1 MTSYAKMPA
10 PLASVRVGTLAQGKV
25 LTCGPDLP
33 LGDAITLMHRQRRS
47 SIVVTEENRP
57 VGVWTEHD
65 CLTISADDPTAFLRP
80 ISDWMS
86 SPVRTMSAHA
96 SVEAATFR
104 MRRDKLRH
112 LIIIDDSECLVGI
125 VSQSDLIRVP
135 SAIHPLRER
144 DVASIVRRNTVTVP
158 GETPIGLLQA
168 AMKEG
173 ECDSAI
179 VFKPAPVTHTAQ
191 PDGPATTRKTTS
203 DNASETPATK
213 PAETEAVTDEF
224 GIVTERDIVGYLVHR
239 SASGSAWEI
248 ASRPVRRVQDR
259 TSLQDARQIMI
270 DHQIRH
276 LVVTDLQ
283 NTVLGILSFNDLLAS
298 IEQDYLQHM
307 HDAMEDR
314 DTALA
319 RAQKSLHL
327 SRKIIESSPDG
338 IVIVDD
344 QGRIED
350 VNPSF
355 TRVTG
360 YSRNEAIGKSPNL
373 LQSGRHD
380 RAFYEDMWQ
389 SITRAGRWQGE
400 IWNRRKSGEIYPEW
414 LSIIAIRDEDGRILQ
429 YAGIF
434 SDITDR
440 KQTREDMRR
449 LSHFDELTGFPNRRR
464 FLDVLG
470 RTLNER
476 RGSKDSVAVLLIDI
490 DNFQRINN
498 TLGHAIGDD
507 VLVDFAGRLNRALP
521 TDATLARMGADDF
534 AIMLPQQYE
543 HDTLETVAQDLMEVF
558 NHPHFSASGGELF
571 ITASMGITLY
581 PRDGSD
587 TTMLL
592 RNAEIAMLRAKNH
605 GRNRFNH
612 YNRSMN
618 TVSSDTLA
626 LESDLRHALERRELY
641 LAYQP
646 QFIAASGL
654 LSGFEAL
661 IRWRH
666 PKHGELGPDKFIPLA
681 EEIGMI
687 DEIGLWVL
695 RTACT
700 QTVKWRQQGLHNI
713 TMAVNASLQQFN
725 SPIEFG
731 DLVAS
736 ALNETG
742 LAGDRLE
749 IEITES
755 LFMQDIEDTCRK
767 LQRISDLGVKIAL
780 DDFGTGFS
788 SLSYLRHVPFDVL
801 KIDRSF
807 VNDIGKGIGG
817 SELVRTIINMAHNL
831 GKSCIAEG
839 VENLLQ
845 EQFLRENGCDFLQG
859 FLRGRPVPA
868 EQIEITFADLF
879 SPPHRAGGY
888 NPN

>member
-1 MTSYAKMPA
+1 MTSYAKIPA
-10 PLASVRVGTLAQGKV
+10 PLLSVRVGTLTHGQV
-25 LTCGPDLP
+25 LTCNPDLP
-33 LGDAITLMHRQRRS
+33 LGDAIALMHRHLRS
-47 SIVVTEENRP
+47 SIVITQDNKP

-86 SPVRTMSAHA
+86 SPVRTMLAHA

-112 LIIIDDSECLVGI
+112 LIIIDDQECLVGI

-144 DVASIVRRNTVTVP
+144 DVSSIVRRNTVSVP
-158 GETPIGLLQA
+158 GETPISQLQA

-179 VFKPAPVTHTAQ
+179 VFQPVAKTSPGSTI
-191 PDGPATTRKTTS
+191 PPLNATRS
-203 DNASETPATK
+203 SE
-213 PAETEAVTDEF
+213 VTQANEDAGSVISTV

-248 ASRPVRRVQDR
+248 ASRPVRRVSDH

-276 LVVTDLQ
+276 LVVTDSHQ
-283 NTVLGILSFNDLLAS
+283 NVLGILSFNDLLAS

-327 SRKIIESSPDG
+327 TRKIIESSPDG
-338 IVIVDD
+338 IIIVDD
-344 QGRIED
+344 QGKIED

-360 YSRNEAIGKSPNL
+360 YSAAEAIGKSPNL

-380 RAFYEDMWQ
+380 RAFYQDMWQ

-414 LSIIAIRDEDGRILQ
+414 LSIIAIRDEQGNVLQ

-440 KQTREDMRR
+440 KQTRDDIRR

-470 RTLNER
+470 RTLNDC
-476 RGSKDSVAVLLIDI
+476 RGNNDSVAVLLVDI

-498 TLGHAIGDD
+498 TLGHATGDD

-521 TDATLARMGADDF
+521 ADAMLARMGADDF
-534 AIMLPQQYE
+534 AILLPQKNNS
-543 HDTLETVAQDLMEVF
+543 DTLETMAQDLMEVF
-558 NHPHFSASGGELF
+558 DHPHFSASGGELF

-618 TVSSDTLA
+618 TASSETLA
-626 LESDLRHALERRELY
+626 LETDLRHALERRELY

-646 QFIAASGL
+646 QFFANNGA

-666 PKHGELGPDKFIPLA
+666 PKHGELAPDKFIPLA

-700 QTVKWRQQGLHNI
+700 QMVKWRQQGLHNI
-713 TMAVNASLQQFN
+713 TMAVNASLQQFSN
-725 SPIEFG
+725 PIEFG
-731 DLVAS
+731 DQVSA

-831 GKSCIAEG
+831 GKTCIAEG
-839 VENLLQ
+839 VETLQQ
-845 EQFLRENGCDFLQG
+845 EQFLRENGCNFLQG
-859 FLRGRPVPA
+859 FLRGRPVRAA
-868 EQIEITFADLF
+868 EIEKTFAPLF
-879 SPPHRAGGY
+879 AGSAL
-888 NPN
+888 

>member
-1 MTSYAKMPA
+1 MTSYAKIPA
-10 PLASVRVGTLAQGKV
+10 PLLSVRVGTLTHGQV
-25 LTCGPDLP
+25 LTCNPDLP
-33 LGDAITLMHRQRRS
+33 LGDAIALMHRQRRS
-47 SIVVTEENRP
+47 SIVVTVENKP

-65 CLTISADDPTAFLRP
+65 CLTISAEDPTAFLRP

-112 LIIIDDSECLVGI
+112 LIIIDDQECLVGI

-144 DVASIVRRNTVTVP
+144 DVASIVRRNTVSVP
-158 GETPIGLLQA
+158 GDTPVGLLQA

-179 VFKPAPVTHTAQ
+179 VFQPVTGNLPENSESPTGRA
-191 PDGPATTRKTTS
+191 PATLAGFQDEAGSVTT
-203 DNASETPATK
+203 TI
-213 PAETEAVTDEF
+213 

-248 ASRPVRRVQDR
+248 ASRPVRRVNDH

-276 LVVTDLQ
+276 LVVTN
-283 NTVLGILSFNDLLAS
+283 NTQDVLGILSFNDLLAS

-338 IVIVDD
+338 IIIVDD
-344 QGRIED
+344 QGKIED

-360 YSRNEAIGKSPNL
+360 YSRAEAIGQSPNL

-380 RAFYEDMWQ
+380 HPFYEDMWQ

-414 LSIIAIRDEDGRILQ
+414 LSIIAIRDEEGKVLQ

-440 KQTREDMRR
+440 KQTSEDIRR

-464 FLDVLG
+464 FIDVLG
-470 RTLNER
+470 RTLNEC
-476 RGSKDSVAVLLIDI
+476 RGNKDSVAVLLLDI

-521 TDATLARMGADDF
+521 ADAMLARMGADDF
-534 AIMLPQQYE
+534 AILLPQKNDR
-543 HDTLETVAQDLMEVF
+543 DTLETMAQDLMEVF

-581 PRDGSD
+581 PRDGND

-618 TVSSDTLA
+618 TASSATLA
-626 LESDLRHALERRELY
+626 LETDLRHALERHELY

-646 QFIAASGL
+646 QFIANSGM

-666 PKHGELGPDKFIPLA
+666 PKHGELAPDKFIPLA

-695 RTACT
+695 RTACS
-700 QTVKWRQQGLHNI
+700 QTVKWRQRGLHNI

-731 DLVAS
+731 DLVSS

-767 LQRISDLGVKIAL
+767 LQRISDLGVKVAL

-831 GKSCIAEG
+831 GKTCIAEG
-839 VENLLQ
+839 VETLQQ
-845 EQFLRENGCDFLQG
+845 EQFLRENHCDFLQG
-859 FLRGRPVPA
+859 FLRGRPVRA
-868 EQIEITFADLF
+868 EEIEKTFAHLF
-879 SPPHRAGGY
+879 ADYPG
-888 NPN
+888 

>member
-1 MTSYAKMPA
+1 MTSYAKTPA
-10 PLASVRVGTLAQGKV
+10 PLLSVRVGTLTHGQV
-25 LTCGPDLP
+25 LTCNPDLP
-33 LGDAITLMHRQRRS
+33 LGDAIALMHRHLRS
-47 SIVVTEENRP
+47 SIVITQDNKP

-86 SPVRTMSAHA
+86 SPVRTMLAHA

-112 LIIIDDSECLVGI
+112 LIIIDDQECLVGI

-144 DVASIVRRNTVTVP
+144 DVSSIVRRNTVSVP
-158 GETPIGLLQA
+158 GETPISQLQA

-179 VFKPAPVTHTAQ
+179 VFQPVAKTLPESTIPPLNATRSSEVAQ
-191 PDGPATTRKTTS
+191 ANEDAGSVIST
-203 DNASETPATK
+203 
-213 PAETEAVTDEF
+213 V

-248 ASRPVRRVQDR
+248 ASRPVRRVSDH

-276 LVVTDLQ
+276 LVVTDSHQ
-283 NTVLGILSFNDLLAS
+283 NVLGILSFNDLLAS

-327 SRKIIESSPDG
+327 TRKIIESSPDG
-338 IVIVDD
+338 IIIVDD
-344 QGRIED
+344 QGKIED

-360 YSRNEAIGKSPNL
+360 YSAAEAIGKSPNL

-380 RAFYEDMWQ
+380 RAFYQDMWQ

-414 LSIIAIRDEDGRILQ
+414 LSIIAIRDEQGNVLQ

-440 KQTREDMRR
+440 KQTRDDIRR

-470 RTLNER
+470 RTLNDC
-476 RGSKDSVAVLLIDI
+476 RGNNDSVAVLLVDI

-498 TLGHAIGDD
+498 TLGHATGDD

-521 TDATLARMGADDF
+521 ADAMLARMGADDF
-534 AIMLPQQYE
+534 AILLPQKNNS
-543 HDTLETVAQDLMEVF
+543 DTLETMAQDLMEVF
-558 NHPHFSASGGELF
+558 DHPHFSASGGELF

-618 TVSSDTLA
+618 TASSETLA
-626 LESDLRHALERRELY
+626 LETDLRHALERRELY

-646 QFIAASGL
+646 QFFANNGA

-666 PKHGELGPDKFIPLA
+666 PKHGELAPDKFIPLA

-700 QTVKWRQQGLHNI
+700 QMVKWRQQGLHNI
-713 TMAVNASLQQFN
+713 TMAVNASLQQFSN
-725 SPIEFG
+725 PIEFG
-731 DLVAS
+731 DQVSA

-831 GKSCIAEG
+831 GKTCIAEG
-839 VENLLQ
+839 VETLQQ
-845 EQFLRENGCDFLQG
+845 EQFLRENGCNFLQG
-859 FLRGRPVPA
+859 FLRGRPVRAA
-868 EQIEITFADLF
+868 EIEKTFAPLF
-879 SPPHRAGGY
+879 AGSAL
-888 NPN
+888 

>member
-1 MTSYAKMPA
+1 MTSDDKMQHPRA
-10 PLASVRVGTLAQGKV
+10 PIRIGTLSQGKV

-33 LGDAITLMHRQRRS
+33 LGEAIALMHQQRRS
-47 SIVVTEENRP
+47 SIVVTEQNRP
-57 VGVWTEHD
+57 LGVWTEHD
-65 CLTISADDPTAFLRP
+65 CLTIRANDDAAFSRP

-104 MRRDKLRH
+104 MRRDRLRH
-112 LIIIDDSECLVGI
+112 LIIIDDAECLVGI
-125 VSQSDLIRVP
+125 ISQSDLIRVP
-135 SAIHPLRER
+135 GAIHPLRER
-144 DVASIVRRNTVTVP
+144 NVASIVRRNTVCMP
-158 GETPIGLLQA
+158 GDTPIDELQA
-168 AMKEG
+168 AMRDN

-179 VFKPAPVTHTAQ
+179 VFKPAADAKQSLPVQ
-191 PDGPATTRKTTS
+191 S
-203 DNASETPATK
+203 
-213 PAETEAVTDEF
+213 PAETETTGITHDI
-224 GIVTERDIVGYLVHR
+224 GIVTERDIVGYLVKR
-239 SASGSAWEI
+239 GKSVTAWEI
-248 ASRPVRRVQDR
+248 ASRPVRQIPDS
-259 TSLQDARQIMI
+259 TSLQDARQIMM

-276 LVVTDLQ
+276 LVVTDPQ
-283 NTVLGILSFNDLLAS
+283 HKVPGILSFNDLLAS
-298 IEQDYLQHM
+298 IEHDYLQHM
-307 HDAMEDR
+307 HNAMEDR

-319 RAQKSLHL
+319 RAQKALHL

-338 IVIVDD
+338 IIIVDD
-344 QGRIED
+344 QGKIED

-360 YSRNEAIGKSPNL
+360 YSRSEAIGSSPNI

-380 RAFYEDMWQ
+380 RAFYQDMWQ

-414 LSIIAIRDEDGRILQ
+414 LSIIAIRDEEGRVLQ

-440 KQTREDMRR
+440 KQTSEDIRR
-449 LSHFDELTGFPNRRR
+449 LSHYDELTGFPNRRR

-470 RTLNER
+470 RTLNEQ
-476 RGSKDSVAVLLIDI
+476 RGSKNNVAVLLIDI

-498 TLGHAIGDD
+498 TLGHSVGDD

-521 TDATLARMGADDF
+521 TDTMLARMGADDF
-534 AIMLPQQYE
+534 AILLPQTHE
-543 HDTLETVAQDLMEVF
+543 NDTLETIAQDLMEVF
-558 NHPHFSASGGELF
+558 NQPHFSANGTELF

-581 PRDGSD
+581 PRDGND

-605 GRNRFNH
+605 GRNRFNY

-618 TVSSDTLA
+618 TVSRDTLA
-626 LESDLRHALERRELY
+626 LESDLRHAVERREFY

-646 QFIAASGL
+646 QFMASNGQ

-661 IRWRH
+661 IRWQH
-666 PKHGELGPDKFIPLA
+666 PKHGELGPDRFIPLA

-695 RTACT
+695 RTACM
-700 QTVKWRQQGLHNI
+700 QTVQWRQKGLHNI

-731 DLVAS
+731 DLVGTV
-736 ALNETG
+736 LNETG

-839 VENLLQ
+839 VENLSQ
-845 EQFLRENGCDFLQG
+845 EQFLRDHGCDFLQG
-859 FLRGRPVPA
+859 FLRGRPAPA
-868 EQIEITFADLF
+868 DQIEKNFAPLF
-879 SPPHRAGGY
+879 SQPHSQTGY
-888 NPN
+888 KPN

>member
-1 MTSYAKMPA
+1 MNSYDKMQQSRA
-10 PLASVRVGTLAQGKV
+10 PVRVGTLSQGKV

-33 LGDAITLMHRQRRS
+33 LGEAISLMHQQRRS
-47 SIVVTEENRP
+47 SIVITDQNRP
-57 VGVWTEHD
+57 LGVWTEHD
-65 CLTISADDPTAFLRP
+65 CLTISANDETAFLRP
-80 ISDWMS
+80 ISAWMS

-112 LIIIDDSECLVGI
+112 LIIVDDAECLVGI
-125 VSQSDLIRVP
+125 ISQSDLIRVP
-135 SAIHPLRER
+135 GAIHPLRER
-144 DVASIVRRNTVTVP
+144 NVASIVRRNTVCMP
-158 GETPIGLLQA
+158 GDTPIDQLQT
-168 AMKEG
+168 AMRES

-179 VFKPAPVTHTAQ
+179 VFKPASDVEPAVSPQ
-191 PDGPATTRKTTS
+191 PAAGAKAPNVNHDI
-203 DNASETPATK
+203 
-213 PAETEAVTDEF
+213 
-224 GIVTERDIVGYLVHR
+224 GIVTERDIVGYLAR
-239 SASGSAWEI
+239 RGNSACAWDI
-248 ASRPVRRVQDR
+248 ASRPVRQIPDS

-270 DHQIRH
+270 DQQIRH
-276 LVVTDLQ
+276 LAVTDPQ
-283 NTVLGILSFNDLLAS
+283 HKIPGILSFNDLLES
-298 IEQDYLQHM
+298 IEHDYLQHM
-307 HDAMEDR
+307 HNAMEDR

-319 RAQKSLHL
+319 RAQKALHL

-338 IVIVDD
+338 IIIVDD
-344 QGRIED
+344 QGKIED

-360 YSRNEAIGKSPNL
+360 YSRTEAIGSRPNI

-380 RAFYEDMWQ
+380 HAFYEDMWQ

-414 LSIIAIRDEDGRILQ
+414 LSIIAIRDEEGRVLQ

-440 KQTREDMRR
+440 KQTSEDIRR
-449 LSHFDELTGFPNRRR
+449 LSHYDELTGFPNRRR

-476 RGSKDSVAVLLIDI
+476 RGSKDNVAVLLIDI

-498 TLGHAIGDD
+498 TLGHSVGDD
-507 VLVDFAGRLNRALP
+507 VLVDYAGRLNRALP
-521 TDATLARMGADDF
+521 TGALLARMGADDF
-534 AIMLPQQYE
+534 AILLPQTHE
-543 HDTLETVAQDLMEVF
+543 NDSLETIAQDLMEVF
-558 NHPHFSASGGELF
+558 NQPHFSANGTDLF

-581 PRDGSD
+581 PRDGND

-592 RNAEIAMLRAKNH
+592 RNAEIAMLRAKGH

-618 TVSSDTLA
+618 TVSRDTLA
-626 LESDLRHALERRELY
+626 LESDLRHAVERREFY

-646 QFIAASGL
+646 QFFAKTGQ

-666 PKHGELGPDKFIPLA
+666 PTHGVIGPDKFIPLA

-700 QTVKWRQQGLHNI
+700 QTVHWRQKGLHNI

-736 ALNETG
+736 VLNETG

-839 VENLLQ
+839 VENTSQ
-845 EQFLRENGCDFLQG
+845 ELFLRDHGCDFLQG

-868 EQIEITFADLF
+868 HEIEQTFADLF
-879 SPPHRAGGY
+879 SQPRKEASY
-888 NPN
+888 NSA

>member
-1 MTSYAKMPA
+1 MTSYAKTPA
-10 PLASVRVGTLAQGKV
+10 PLLSVRVGTLTHGQV
-25 LTCGPDLP
+25 LTCNPDLP
-33 LGDAITLMHRQRRS
+33 LGDAIALMHRHLRS
-47 SIVVTEENRP
+47 SIVITQNNKP

-86 SPVRTMSAHA
+86 SPVRTMLAHA

-112 LIIIDDSECLVGI
+112 LIIIDDQECLVGI

-144 DVASIVRRNTVTVP
+144 DVSSIVRRNTVSVP
-158 GETPIGLLQA
+158 GETPISQLQA

-179 VFKPAPVTHTAQ
+179 VFQPVAKTLPESTLAPLDAARSEVRPAHEDAGSVIST
-191 PDGPATTRKTTS
+191 
-203 DNASETPATK
+203 
-213 PAETEAVTDEF
+213 V

-248 ASRPVRRVQDR
+248 ASRPVRRVSDH

-276 LVVTDLQ
+276 LVVTDSHQ
-283 NTVLGILSFNDLLAS
+283 NVLGILSFNDLLAS

-327 SRKIIESSPDG
+327 TRKIIESSPDG
-338 IVIVDD
+338 IIIVDD
-344 QGRIED
+344 QGKIED

-360 YSRNEAIGKSPNL
+360 YSAAEAIGKSPNL

-380 RAFYEDMWQ
+380 RAFYQDMWQ

-414 LSIIAIRDEDGRILQ
+414 LSIIAIRDEQGNVLQ

-440 KQTREDMRR
+440 KQTRDDIRR

-470 RTLNER
+470 RTLNDC
-476 RGSKDSVAVLLIDI
+476 RGNNDSVAVLLVDI

-498 TLGHAIGDD
+498 TLGHATGDD

-521 TDATLARMGADDF
+521 ADAMLARMGADDF
-534 AIMLPQQYE
+534 AILLPQKNNS
-543 HDTLETVAQDLMEVF
+543 DTLETMAQDLMEVF
-558 NHPHFSASGGELF
+558 DHPHFSASGGELF

-618 TVSSDTLA
+618 TASSETLA
-626 LESDLRHALERRELY
+626 LETDLRHALERRELY

-646 QFIAASGL
+646 QFFANNGA

-666 PKHGELGPDKFIPLA
+666 PKHGELAPDKFIPLA

-700 QTVKWRQQGLHNI
+700 QMVKWRQQGLHNI
-713 TMAVNASLQQFN
+713 TMAVNASLQQFSN
-725 SPIEFG
+725 PIEFG
-731 DLVAS
+731 DQVSA

-831 GKSCIAEG
+831 GKTCIAEG
-839 VENLLQ
+839 VETLQQ
-845 EQFLRENGCDFLQG
+845 EQFLRENGCNFLQG
-859 FLRGRPVPA
+859 FLRGRPVRAA
-868 EQIEITFADLF
+868 EIEKTFAPLF
-879 SPPHRAGGY
+879 AGSAL
-888 NPN
+888 